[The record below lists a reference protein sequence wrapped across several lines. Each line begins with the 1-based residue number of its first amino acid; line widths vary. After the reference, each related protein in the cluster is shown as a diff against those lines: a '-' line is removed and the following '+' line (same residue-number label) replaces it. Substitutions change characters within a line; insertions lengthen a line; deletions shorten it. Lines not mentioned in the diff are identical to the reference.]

1 MRCRKTFDLP
11 VDGRRIKGNLHTS
24 NRTRQR
30 VILVS
35 FYLAIPTEM
44 TPEFQAS
51 GTVRRGTTTTVP
63 SGSW

>member
-1 MRCRKTFDLP
+1 MRSRQTFNLSID
-11 VDGRRIKGNLHTS
+11 DGGIKCIFHAS

-30 VILVS
+30 VILVL

-63 SGSW
+63 SGS

>member
-1 MRCRKTFDLP
+1 MRGRQTFDLP
-11 VDGRRIKGNLHTS
+11 IDGRRIKGNLHAS
-24 NRTRQR
+24 NRTRQL

-35 FYLAIPTEM
+35 FYLVMPREI